1 VIPQEYPFTHIH
13 AVLYA
18 RARVKCGGGDDEE
31 SSLLVGIH
39 LTVIRVVVVVVVGVV
54 GVVLSVEMAS

>member
-1 VIPQEYPFTHIH
+1 VIPQEYAFTYVH

-18 RARVKCGGGDDEE
+18 RAHVKCVGGDDEE
-31 SSLLVGIH
+31 SSLLVEIH
-39 LTVIRVVVVVVVGVV
+39 LAVIRVVVVVVGVA